1 MLRRRILCR
10 FALAIV
16 PALMTVSSAAAQ
28 TESGTSELRVAV
40 IPIQPFVIQENGSLT
55 GFNIDLWNAIASQLQ
70 LKTDYQV
77 LPDIASLLESMR
89 SKNADVV
96 VSPIVITAARDKEF
110 DFSLPTMEAGFQV
123 MVRDTGETAAP
134 DPLADLLTLLF
145 SRTTALW
152 LSIAVIL
159 VLVPAH
165 LVWFLEPR
173 REDGIVAS
181 PKYIPGIFEAMYW
194 AVCCLTTQAETM
206 PHQWLVRAFSVFW
219 MFAGVVFVAFYTAQL
234 TTTLAFR
241 QIRGA
246 ISGPEELPGKQ
257 IGTIA
262 SSTAVDY
269 LKAHQARVQEFRQTD
284 EMFQALLNK
293 RVEAVVLGAPVLLY
307 YATHEGKGRVKL
319 VGPQFDVAP
328 VAFTFQLNSPLR
340 KKVNGALLSLRE
352 NGTYQQ
358 LYDKWFGGS

>member
-1 MLRRRILCR
+1 MSARSIFDR

-16 PALMTVSSAAAQ
+16 VVLMTASSAAAQ
-28 TESGTSELRVAV
+28 PPISARELRVAV
-40 IPIQPFVIQENGSLT
+40 MPIPPLVMQENGSLT
-55 GFNIDLWNAIASQLQ
+55 GFNIDLWNAIAARLQ

-89 SKNADVV
+89 TKNTDVV
-96 VSPIVITAARDKEF
+96 VSPIVITAARDQEF
-110 DFSLPTMEAGFQV
+110 DFSLPTMQAGFQI
-123 MVRDTGETAAP
+123 MVRDTGEAAAP
-134 DPLADLLTLLF
+134 DPLADLLILLF

-152 LSIAVIL
+152 IGIAAVL

-165 LVWFLEPR
+165 LVWLLEPR
-173 REDGIVAS
+173 SEEGIVVS

-206 PHQWLVRAFSVFW
+206 PHQWVVRTFSVFW
-219 MFAGVVFVAFYTAQL
+219 MFAGVIFVSFYTAQL

-246 ISGPEELPGKQ
+246 ISGPEELPGRR
-257 IGTIA
+257 IGTVA
-262 SSTAVDY
+262 NSTAVDY
-269 LKAHQARVQEFRQTD
+269 LRAHQARVQEFQTTD
-284 EMFQALLNK
+284 QMFQALLDK
-293 RVEAVVLGAPVLLY
+293 RVDAVVLGAPVLLY
-307 YATHEGKGRVKL
+307 YATHEGRGRVKV
-319 VGPQFDVAP
+319 VGPEFDVAP
-328 VAFTFQLNSPLR
+328 VAFTFQLESPLR
-340 KKVNGALLSLRE
+340 KEVNGALLSLRE